1 MSRLSANEMMM
12 WALSNLWE
20 KGQEGGYAVR
30 HGRQP
35 VRDFPDHHIGNEA
48 DPNQTNFFEK
58 AFPCL
63 FPYGFGG
70 IEAEREVTVPLTEHI
85 RWALQYH
92 DRRFHKHETFPF
104 VAFGIGQRRQALTS
118 ARIQMR
124 RHNFEKDARV
134 MSSITL
140 SMLQQ
145 AQHEEEMHIPISSP
159 AVCLLRKH
167 IHGSSGRVMGS
178 DQSRYQ
184 LRSQISS
191 TSIMLNPPSLWITI
205 NPSDIHDPIAQVFAG
220 EKINLDDLLALIGP
234 DADKRAANI
243 AADPYAA
250 AKFFHFLIQ
259 TILETLFGVK
269 VTNFQIKSR
278 TGILGRVS
286 AYFGTVESQ
295 GRGTL
300 HLHLLVWLQDAPNA
314 DQMAELLKAEDFRTK
329 VKSYIQANLCAYLP
343 GLENLESVKAIPK
356 ANDIAYSRPPHPDSP
371 DYEKQLSDF
380 ELNLARVEQL
390 HTCQPRRCLIPDK
403 SGELRCKRRA
413 PFTCSPEDFVDE
425 NGNWGQK
432 RLYGYMNGWVPGIL
446 INGRCNNDGKLLT
459 NGYDTRQVTF
469 YTTVYAAKK
478 QNRTHNLSAIMAKG
492 YAYHIQQLND
502 STSAEYI
509 EQLRNE
515 QRLLLFRLVNAIN
528 REQEIAA
535 PMVISYLMGWGDTYR
550 SHHYTPI
557 YWSTFVGFLLKNFPE
572 IRLPRQYV
580 QNTNSR
586 LIIGANTP

>member
-1 MSRLSANEMMM
+1 
-12 WALSNLWE
+12 
-20 KGQEGGYAVR
+20 
-30 HGRQP
+30 
-35 VRDFPDHHIGNEA
+35 
-48 DPNQTNFFEK
+48 
-58 AFPCL
+58 
-63 FPYGFGG
+63 
-70 IEAEREVTVPLTEHI
+70 
-85 RWALQYH
+85 
-92 DRRFHKHETFPF
+92 
-104 VAFGIGQRRQALTS
+104 
-118 ARIQMR
+118 
-124 RHNFEKDARV
+124 
-134 MSSITL
+134 
-140 SMLQQ
+140 MLQQ
-145 AQHEEEMHIPISSP
+145 AQREEEMHIPISSP
-159 AVCLLRKH
+159 AVRLLRKH
-167 IHGSSGRVMGS
+167 IYGSSGQVMGS
-178 DQSRYQ
+178 DQSCYQ
-184 LRSQISS
+184 LRSQMLS

-220 EKINLDDLLALIGP
+220 EKINLDNLLALIGP
-234 DADKRAANI
+234 DTDKRAANI

-269 VTNFQIKSR
+269 VTNFQMKSR

-314 DQMAELLKAEDFRTK
+314 DQMAELLKAEDFHTK
-329 VKSYIQANLCAYLP
+329 VKSYIQANLRAYLP
-343 GLENLESVKAIPK
+343 GLESSESVKAIPK

-380 ELNLARVEQL
+380 ELNLACVEQL
-390 HTCQPRRCLIPDK
+390 HTCKPWRCLIPDK
-403 SGELRCKRRA
+403 SGELRCKRQV

-446 INGRCNNDGKLLT
+446 VNGRCNNDGKLLT
-459 NGYDTRQVTF
+459 NGYDTCQVTF

-502 STSAEYI
+502 STSMEYI

-515 QRLLLFRLVNAIN
+515 QRLLLFHLVNAIN

-535 PMVISYLMGWGDTYR
+535 PMVISYLIGWGDTYR

-580 QNTNSR
+580 QNTNFH
-586 LIIGANTP
+586 LIVGTNTS

>member
-1 MSRLSANEMMM
+1 
-12 WALSNLWE
+12 
-20 KGQEGGYAVR
+20 
-30 HGRQP
+30 
-35 VRDFPDHHIGNEA
+35 
-48 DPNQTNFFEK
+48 
-58 AFPCL
+58 
-63 FPYGFGG
+63 
-70 IEAEREVTVPLTEHI
+70 
-85 RWALQYH
+85 
-92 DRRFHKHETFPF
+92 
-104 VAFGIGQRRQALTS
+104 
-118 ARIQMR
+118 MR

-159 AVCLLRKH
+159 AVRLLRKH

-220 EKINLDDLLALIGP
+220 EKINLDDLLTLIGP
-234 DADKRAANI
+234 DADQHAANI

-329 VKSYIQANLCAYLP
+329 VKSYIQANLRAYLP

-356 ANDIAYSRPPHPDSP
+356 ANDIAYS
-371 DYEKQLSDF
+371 
-380 ELNLARVEQL
+380 
-390 HTCQPRRCLIPDK
+390 
-403 SGELRCKRRA
+403 
-413 PFTCSPEDFVDE
+413 
-425 NGNWGQK
+425 
-432 RLYGYMNGWVPGIL
+432 
-446 INGRCNNDGKLLT
+446 
-459 NGYDTRQVTF
+459 
-469 YTTVYAAKK
+469 
-478 QNRTHNLSAIMAKG
+478 
-492 YAYHIQQLND
+492 
-502 STSAEYI
+502 
-509 EQLRNE
+509 
-515 QRLLLFRLVNAIN
+515 
-528 REQEIAA
+528 
-535 PMVISYLMGWGDTYR
+535 
-550 SHHYTPI
+550 
-557 YWSTFVGFLLKNFPE
+557 
-572 IRLPRQYV
+572 
-580 QNTNSR
+580 
-586 LIIGANTP
+586 